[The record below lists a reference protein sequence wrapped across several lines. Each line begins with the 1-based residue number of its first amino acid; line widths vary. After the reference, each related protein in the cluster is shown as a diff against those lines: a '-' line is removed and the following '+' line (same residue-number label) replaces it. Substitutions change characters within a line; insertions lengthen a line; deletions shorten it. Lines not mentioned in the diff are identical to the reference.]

1 MVFNKSSIVSQSIQS
16 EVADYEIDPK
26 IMHDKF

>member
-1 MVFNKSSIVSQSIQS
+1 MVFNKGSLVLQSIQS

-26 IMHDKF
+26 VMHDKF

>member
-1 MVFNKSSIVSQSIQS
+1 MVFNKSSTVLQSIQS
-16 EVADYEIDPK
+16 GVADYEIDPK

>member
-1 MVFNKSSIVSQSIQS
+1 MVFNKSSIVWQSIQS